1 MKMRM
6 IKALLIVCGIF
17 WASVASAGERV
28 LVYTD
33 HEPLGNMRTRFI
45 NDVFFP
51 AVEEESNGRLKIE
64 AHWNGELA
72 ISYDALRAVAKAGSA
87 DMAMVVP
94 EYAPNELP
102 LHQLFKSFPVGPT
115 GAKQIDFLHRAYAE
129 VPAFPE
135 ELARAGITNLLF
147 CTGFPVAFFSREPL
161 KDLRDIRGTK
171 WRSASFWHKDFLQSA
186 GAVPITMPWNDE
198 IYKAIRDGALDG
210 LMVNVDSGYDL
221 KVYEVAPNIL
231 WSQEL
236 WLGHVYLL
244 AMNRGTWEGL
254 AKEDRE
260 AIRRAATASYKKLG
274 AIMEGGFKAQI
285 ETLEKHGAK
294 VRALRP
300 EEVKEWEAAADY
312 MKAQAAWVV
321 EQEGKGVKGAGTAME
336 KVRAVMSAFANGI

>member
-6 IKALLIVCGIF
+6 IKALFIVCGVF
-17 WASVASAGERV
+17 WASMAAAGERT

-51 AVEEESNGRLKIE
+51 AVEKESKGRLKIE
-64 AHWNGELA
+64 AHWGGELSS
-72 ISYDALRAVAKAGSA
+72 SYDALRAISMARSA
-87 DMAMVVP
+87 DMATIVP
-94 EYAPNELP
+94 EYTPNELP

-135 ELARAGITNLLF
+135 ELARAGIANVLF

-161 KDLRDIRGTK
+161 KDLGDIRGTK
-171 WRSASFWHKDFLQSA
+171 WRSASFWHKDFLQNA
-186 GAVPITMPWNDE
+186 GAVPVTMPWNDE

-244 AMNRGTWEGL
+244 AMNRGAWEGL

-260 AIRRAATASYKKLG
+260 AIRRAAAVSYKKLG
-274 AIMEGGFKAQI
+274 AIMDSSFKAQI
-285 ETLEKHGAK
+285 EILEQHGAK

-300 EEVKEWEAAADY
+300 EEVKEWETVSDY
-312 MKAQAAWVV
+312 RKAQATWAR
-321 EQEGKGVKGAGTAME
+321 EQEGKGVKGVTAAMK
-336 KVRAVMSAFANGI
+336 KVDTVMND